1 MRRFRRAVRFDKL
14 ETEPRSSTGRVGRV
28 IYLGLLGVFVC
39 LLSYY
44 FLGGMFVL
52 SADGVVLSERQI
64 VAARYPGMIT
74 AVLFHEGDT
83 VTKGESLV
91 QIKSFETVKTLA
103 DLSLRN
109 SEFSYRDI
117 ELRAKAASIEQL
129 LPLAN
134 ETARQTRR
142 AAVELSK
149 ATDKGLVPMRVKGEA
164 LNSSL
169 DAAQKVAELS
179 AQLKASRAE
188 LVMIAKS
195 QKQAT
200 AAIARLD
207 AMYDQGVIRATT
219 SGIVGPRIAAVGQV
233 VSRGDELLETRGGKK
248 FVLAYLPESYLF
260 PVRGG
265 TKVSVRSGNQY
276 AVGVIEKVMQIAGAL
291 PEDFQSGIGPR
302 NRSRM
307 SRIVFEHDPPFALM
321 QKVAI
326 SGCAFGR
333 CWLD

>member
-1 MRRFRRAVRFDKL
+1 MRHLRKAVRFDRL
-14 ETEPRSSTGRVGRV
+14 DTEPRSSTGRFGRV
-28 IYLGLLGVFVC
+28 FYLCLLGAFVC

-52 SADGVVLSERQI
+52 SADGVVMSERQI

-74 AVLFHEGDT
+74 AVLVHEGDT
-83 VTKGESLV
+83 IKKGDPLV
-91 QIKSFETVKTLA
+91 QIESFETVKTLA

-134 ETARQTRR
+134 ETASQTRR
-142 AAVELSK
+142 AAVELSR
-149 ATDKGLVPMRVKGEA
+149 ATDKGLVPMRIKGEA

-179 AQLKASRAE
+179 AELEASRGE

-207 AMYDQGVIRATT
+207 AMYDQGVVRATA
-219 SGIVGPRIAAVGQV
+219 SGIVGPKIAAVGQV

-260 PVRGG
+260 PVRSG

-302 NRSRM
+302 NRSRLA
-307 SRIVFEHDPPFALM
+307 RILFENNPPFALM
-321 QKVAI
+321 QKVTI
-326 SGCAFGR
+326 SGCAFGK